1 MTRHE
6 AGLTR
11 RRSDRCVKRG
21 VHKQLGQNMDAFETR
36 KNAENTRGKPFGP
49 GNSGRPRGSR
59 NKATL
64 ALEALLDGEAES
76 LTRKAIEM
84 ALEGDTTAM
93 RLVMDRIMPP
103 RKDRP
108 VAFALPKLETPADAV
123 KAAAALVDAVASGDL
138 TPSEAEDLSRLIERF
153 VRAVET
159 TDILERLESLE
170 AERLR

>member
-1 MTRHE
+1 MY
-6 AGLTR
+6 A
-11 RRSDRCVKRG
+11 SDP
-21 VHKQLGQNMDAFETR
+21 R
-36 KNAENTRGKPFGP
+36 KNAENTRGKPFEP
-49 GNSGRPRGSR
+49 GNSGRPKGSR

-64 ALEALLDGEAES
+64 ALEALLDGEAEA
-76 LTRKAIEM
+76 LTRKAIGM

-108 VAFALPKLETPADAV
+108 VLFALPKLETPADAV
-123 KAAAALVDAVASGDL
+123 KATSALVEAVASGDL
-138 TPSEAEDLSRLIERF
+138 TPSEADDLSRLVDRF

-170 AERLR
+170 AERLK

>member
-1 MTRHE
+1 MTEH
-6 AGLTR
+6 AP
-11 RRSDRCVKRG
+11 S
-21 VHKQLGQNMDAFETR
+21 TR
-36 KNAENTRGKPFGP
+36 KNAETTRGKPFEP
-49 GNSGRPRGSR
+49 GNSGRPKGSR

-64 ALEALLDGEAES
+64 ALEALLDGEAEA

-108 VAFALPKLETPADAV
+108 VLFALPKLETPADAV
-123 KAAAALVDAVASGDL
+123 KASAALVEAVASGDL
-138 TPSEAEDLSRLIERF
+138 TPSEADDLSRLVDRF

-159 TDILERLESLE
+159 TDVMERLESLE

>member
-1 MTRHE
+1 MTEH
-6 AGLTR
+6 AP
-11 RRSDRCVKRG
+11 S
-21 VHKQLGQNMDAFETR
+21 TR
-36 KNAENTRGKPFGP
+36 KNAETTRGKPFEP
-49 GNSGRPRGSR
+49 GNSGRPKGSR

-64 ALEALLDGEAES
+64 ALEALLDGEAEA
-76 LTRKAIEM
+76 LTRKAIDM

-108 VAFALPKLETPADAV
+108 VLFPLPKLETPADAV
-123 KAAAALVDAVASGDL
+123 KASAALVEAVASGDL
-138 TPSEAEDLSRLIERF
+138 TPSEADDLSRLVDRF

-159 TDILERLESLE
+159 TDILERLETLE

>member
-1 MTRHE
+1 
-6 AGLTR
+6 
-11 RRSDRCVKRG
+11 
-21 VHKQLGQNMDAFETR
+21 MDAYNTR
-36 KNAENTRGKPFGP
+36 KNAESTRGKPFQP

-64 ALEALLDGEAES
+64 ALEALLDGEAEA
-76 LTRKAIEM
+76 LTRKAVEM
-84 ALEGDTTAM
+84 ALNGDTTAM

-108 VAFALPKLETPADAV
+108 VLFALPKLETPADAV
-123 KAAAALVDAVASGDL
+123 KAAASLVEAVASGDL
-138 TPSEAEDLSRLIERF
+138 TPSEAADLSKLVDRY

>member
-1 MTRHE
+1 MTEH
-6 AGLTR
+6 AP
-11 RRSDRCVKRG
+11 S
-21 VHKQLGQNMDAFETR
+21 TR
-36 KNAENTRGKPFGP
+36 KNAETTRGKPFEP
-49 GNSGRPRGSR
+49 GNSGRPKGAR

-64 ALEALLDGEAES
+64 ALEVLLDGEAEA
-76 LTRKAIEM
+76 LTRKAIDM

-108 VAFALPKLETPADAV
+108 VLFALPKLETPADAV
-123 KAAAALVDAVASGDL
+123 KATAALVEAVASGDL
-138 TPSEAEDLSRLIERF
+138 TPSEADDLSRLVDRF

-159 TDILERLESLE
+159 TDVLERLESLE